1 MIYKTFY
8 IHIIFQLEHSA
19 NKLKNTHPD
28 ALGHVI
34 LFKKYFT
41 KQDAVFVKHAGEQL
55 VLLPA
60 LFFFVDLLGEVK
72 TKSFLAKKDLTIS
85 LCFVVLL
92 FPL

>member
-28 ALGHVI
+28 ALDHVI

-41 KQDAVFVKHAGEQL
+41 KQDDVFVKHAGEQL

-60 LFFFVDLLGEVK
+60 LFFFCWFTWWSK
-72 TKSFLAKKDLTIS
+72 NKKFS
-85 LCFVVLL
+85 CQERSYN
-92 FPL
+92 